1 MAAAVCLAIPMANAA
16 DSLTMA
22 DFVYTN
28 KLQITGYTGSET
40 LANFPVLVRISTSL
54 GDFQYSRMRSTK
66 GGDLAFFAADGTR
79 LASEIDTWDTGGTSL
94 VWVKLPG
101 MAQGTKFYVCYRLT
115 DELAALDT
123 MVENDN
129 PWGDYV
135 GVWHMR
141 ETGDTSGVAIADST
155 TNRLNGTSY
164 AGSGV
169 NGNNGRIGRA
179 RKIAGDN
186 NHAAGI
192 IVNATNGWQK
202 TAADSL
208 GTDFHASFWMSPQ
221 GTKTDERKWSNLV
234 GRRKGDKGESWG
246 LVIDDNAKGLRI
258 YSDKAQWTDNK
269 QQRFVSTA
277 RDSAHG
283 APPPTITNEFPF
295 LNVQGGWN
303 KIDVLWKYKTA
314 GDVACYEVYS
324 NGVLAAAG
332 ALIGPV
338 SDVPAN
344 IGIGCSTQDK
354 YGSSNA
360 VEKGR
365 RFNGNMDEVRL
376 RPGIVS
382 ADWIK
387 ADYDTVNNASF
398 VTLAPPSV
406 FTVEWNGADGE
417 TPGLKTFT
425 HKTVTFAGTVL
436 SVGEDAESCDIQ
448 YRLWADGD
456 SEPADWTTLAGG
468 LAEAAA
474 FEVAVPG
481 LAPGTT
487 YRYALRAVNDVDDPT
502 DTVTGSFTTLAGLT
516 VAWSDASGVAGFE
529 RLSYG
534 YAVAGGQVS
543 LMGDSTRCSILCKV
557 WPDGE
562 AEPDAWT
569 TLAQNLV
576 LGSSFSE
583 IVSGLEMGTAYRY
596 KFMAVGDG
604 DEETSVLSGTFTTLG
619 DEGETVGSPYTHFFD
634 DGTNAVWVV
643 NDFER
648 YLPFTVTGYTGT
660 ETLTNFPVL
669 VEVRA
674 KDDNGFSYDD
684 FYHYDGADIAFVD
697 EKGHIIPH
705 EIDTWNKNGMS
716 MFWVRLPE
724 MNNGTT
730 FTMCYRSPLLETPPD
745 PGNVFEKYVGVW
757 HMNETKDGVVNLKD
771 STVNDFETET
781 HALST
786 ADNNGRIG
794 YARRVAQSP
803 GSAASY
809 GRIIA
814 FDHDDIL
821 RTGVGNVFTF
831 SGWYKLAA
839 TPPKWAYL
847 VSRKSEDAD
856 RGWGVQ
862 YEETWSKR
870 LRVWSGSNAKSAF
883 QLFDTPGA
891 DATGWNYWTFV
902 FDGSVN
908 EDGTTNQLF
917 HAFLNGEELLC
928 SSTNG
933 GFRLNYPIAND
944 ATATYD
950 NLCVVGQQNGTGAFN
965 GLVDEAR
972 YSKGIR
978 SADWIK
984 AEYDSSLQA
993 ANWNNAA
1000 KRFVTKGTVSRGTD
1014 SLVPV
1019 VVWERGAGLPDTILD
1034 VSYAY
1039 VQFAGTVTYCGS
1051 GADDCRIEY
1060 QIWVDGESRPA
1071 EWTTLAAGL
1080 TAGQYFSIPVTGL
1093 KQDML
1098 YNFSIRA
1105 VNVVDGQERQ
1115 NHEHAGQFR
1124 THGNMTLGDVDGEM
1138 FRVGDKFVHRYRAG
1152 AWIFTT
1158 PDYVTNVEIMVVGGG
1173 GAGGYKV
1180 GGGGGGGGL
1189 FYSESFPVTTST
1201 VYRINV
1207 GEGGKAATSLAERG
1221 GNGGISYFALASD
1234 EGNPI
1239 IRMHGGGAGGSYVN
1253 DEAIA
1258 KGADGAS
1265 GGGGTY
1271 AFLGGSQAMMG
1282 LPEEFRP
1289 FGNVGGRGNDTFT
1302 GGSVGK
1308 VAAGGGGGAGRA
1320 GLGATFDIWSTGGSG
1335 GVGVGNSM
1343 TGETLYYG
1351 AGGGGGYIYR
1361 SAVATDGTENFTKPG
1376 AGGSGIAGNAAD
1388 IRNGTPATSGVP
1400 NTGAG
1405 GGGGS
1410 MNTGETEP
1418 TAFWQGG
1425 DGGDGVVLISYE
1437 AHGRDPISDEPR
1449 ISMTDCL
1456 YTDERGYAIID
1467 YRAYW
1472 AGIHSQLNDIYVL
1485 YSTVSEE
1492 DVLAGNGEMV
1502 KCAESK
1508 IGIGWLKFTPPEK
1521 GHTYWVRL
1529 IARKDANSYMYSDEV
1544 ASFEAPAIRIN
1555 GVTWTE
1561 SKATEISAPDTSKDF
1576 ATVLYDVY
1584 DTDPDALLYCY
1595 WSENRADLEGN
1606 SEPSGEGV
1614 HFLNVTDDIIE
1625 NGDDIV
1631 HATRF
1636 RVSAA
1641 LGLERNKQYYFRL
1654 ALANESGT
1662 KFNLS
1667 PRIMPL
1673 WTAETAYVVYPQAVW
1688 ANHVVTADFMLSPA
1702 SYDPASVELLALYS
1716 GVQKDITDGKAI
1728 EKESVKSIKLGTT
1741 DQYPHG
1747 DQTLTQFPLSSTE
1760 TTNYFTR
1767 LALKLPDGKYVYSA
1781 RYQEVNITAHIPT
1794 NTILITARAIPQKR
1808 CYGDEPPAFT
1818 YEVTYAGYTNTVA
1831 WERRPSVVG
1840 ELACVTIT
1848 DDPAQ
1853 QVPVTSQSPS
1863 GQYRIIQNTL
1873 ALSNP
1878 EPYVHTVTEP
1888 VVNPETGE
1896 QVIDPDTHEPVT
1908 QTVTTE
1914 YNFELAYARARYTIT
1929 NAVFSASVADV
1940 STVYTGEPQST
1951 DALVK
1956 TETGVRNSQPVS
1968 YQFRGVGDEWGDA
1981 FSASYTDVGTHTF
1994 EFKASAPNHDDTFGT
2009 FTIAITPAPLSAT
2022 ISAEDLNYLAVPQT
2036 PQVTTNVTGLV
2047 KPDLNPLTCQFRDE
2061 SGEWQA
2067 TVPSFTRPG
2076 VYNLY
2081 FRVSAPNHE
2090 TFTTNCTFTIEEWD
2104 YRVNMDGKEGFAVP
2118 INISDP
2124 MWLMEVTGKDAAYFA
2139 DNTDNNRYKILDSVC
2154 ANGLKL
2160 WQNYMIGRTE
2170 LDKKLVAAVR
2180 QSGDRVNENAFAVY
2194 FPNVSVLR
2202 NTGLNVAFRLDRK
2215 LKGESEFTKGELSA
2229 KYEMSVPLGPGD
2241 PTGLYVFNIVLT
2253 PTNNAATGEAMYG
2266 GGESVMTSIATVGV
2280 IRASSAFTNT
2290 VTVAPWKSMAVGAE
2304 EAVDVSV
2311 SDVINPNSGIVDDD
2325 MILSYN
2331 AVTSNF
2337 NVWAKSSAKGD
2348 EWKPLTTVTKNGIS
2362 VEAAESSS
2370 FAPGKAFWLV
2380 RNAPG
2385 DYIYLVGRYTG
2396 QDYVFDLEGGTAEN
2410 PGHTLVANPTM
2421 YDIDLND
2428 LVFVDGEGKTATPA
2442 AGDRIV
2448 TQDIAGVQTIYFRHG
2463 KTGEWGRNV
2472 PTKVGN
2478 RTKQVWTKGGT
2489 IPAGTGFWYNRTA
2502 AEALKIRF
2510 GGAR

>member
-1 MAAAVCLAIPMANAA
+1 
-16 DSLTMA
+16 
-22 DFVYTN
+22 
-28 KLQITGYTGSET
+28 
-40 LANFPVLVRISTSL
+40 
-54 GDFQYSRMRSTK
+54 MRSQK
-66 GGDLAFFAADGTR
+66 GGDLAFFAADGTK
-79 LASEIDTWDTGGTSL
+79 LASEVDTWTTNGTSL
-94 VWVKLPG
+94 VWVTLPS

-123 MVENDN
+123 MVDNPN

-135 GVWHMR
+135 GVWHLS
-141 ETGDTSGVAIADST
+141 ESGVKPKPVYDSSP
-155 TNRLNGTSY
+155 NGMNGTIMATGSSVGTVS
-164 AGSGV
+164 AGAVGA
-169 NGNNGRIGRA
+169 A
-179 RKIAGDN
+179 RRIAGDK
-186 NHAAGI
+186 NHDWGI
-192 IVNATNGWQK
+192 VVDATNEIPQK
-202 TAADSL
+202 AVADSL
-208 GTDFHASFWMSPQ
+208 GTDFSASFWMNPQ
-221 GTKTDERKWSNLV
+221 NSDVTYGFLID
-234 GRRKGDKGESWG
+234 RRKGE
-246 LVIDDNAKGLRI
+246 
-258 YSDKAQWTDNK
+258 YNK
-269 QQRFVSTA
+269 
-277 RDSAHG
+277 
-283 APPPTITNEFPF
+283 P
-295 LNVQGGWN
+295 GGWGMR
-303 KIDVLWKYKTA
+303 LHTSPQL
-314 GDVACYEVYS
+314 EVYAADEKPYS
-324 NGVLAAAG
+324 GNYDGTVSGKYYADLFTQNTWTKVDIHWRYATNGNSPVADIYLNGSFVETVTLPKAA
-332 ALIGPV
+332 LQ
-338 SDVPAN
+338 DNAN
-344 IGIGCSTQDK
+344 IGIGGSTVDTP
-354 YGSSNA
+354 GSGANSG
-360 VEKGR
+360 KGR

-376 RPGIVS
+376 RAGVPS
-382 ADWIK
+382 ADWVK

-583 IVSGLEMGTAYRY
+583 TVSGLEMGTAYRY

-634 DGTNAVWVV
+634 DGTNAFWVV

-684 FYHYDGADIAFVD
+684 FYHYDGKDIAFVD

-839 TPPKWAYL
+839 VPPKWAYL

-870 LRVWSGSNAKSAF
+870 LRVWSGSNAKSAY

-1039 VQFAGTVTYCGS
+1039 VQFAGTVTYCGA
-1051 GADDCRIEY
+1051 GADKCRIEY
-1060 QIWVDGESRPA
+1060 QLWVDGEHSPNG
-1071 EWTTLAAGL
+1071 WTTLASDL

-1105 VNVVDGQERQ
+1105 VNEVDGQERQ

-1124 THGNMTLGDVDGEM
+1124 THGNMSLGDVDGEL

-1152 AWIFTT
+1152 SWIFTT

-1189 FYSESFPVTTST
+1189 FYSESFPVATST

-1207 GEGGKAATSLAERG
+1207 GEGGRAATSLAERS

-1234 EGNPI
+1234 EANPL
-1239 IRMHGGGAGGSYVN
+1239 IRMHGGGAGGSYIN
-1253 DEAIA
+1253 NESIA

-1320 GLGATFDIWSTGGSG
+1320 GLGATFDTWSAGGAG
-1335 GVGVGNSM
+1335 GVGVGSAI
-1343 TGETLYYG
+1343 TGETLFYG

-1361 SAVATDGTENFTKPG
+1361 SAVASDGTDNFTKPG
-1376 AGGSGIAGNAAD
+1376 GGGSGIGGDAAD
-1388 IRNGTPATSGVP
+1388 IRNGKLATSGVA

-1410 MNTGETEP
+1410 MKTNEDTP
-1418 TAFWQGG
+1418 TPYWQGG
-1425 DGGDGVVLISYE
+1425 NGGDGVVLISYE

-1472 AGIHSQLNDIYVL
+1472 AGIQSQLNDIYVL

-1654 ALANESGT
+1654 ALANKAGT

-1673 WTAETAYVVYPQAVW
+1673 WTAETAYVVYPQALW
-1688 ANHVVTADFMLSPA
+1688 ENHVVTADFMLSPA

-1716 GVQKDITDGKAI
+1716 GVLSDITAGNAI
-1728 EKESVKSIKLGTT
+1728 TKESVKSINLGTT

-1781 RYQEVNITAHIPT
+1781 RYQEVNITTHIPT

-1831 WERRPSVVG
+1831 WEQKPTVIG
-1840 ELACVTIT
+1840 EPACVTIT

-1888 VVNPETGE
+1888 VVDPETGE
-1896 QVIDPDTHEPVT
+1896 QAIDPDTHEPVT

-1981 FSASYTDVGTHTF
+1981 FSASYTDVGTHTY

-2009 FTIAITPAPLSAT
+2009 FTIAISPAPLAAT

-2090 TFTTNCTFTIEEWD
+2090 TFTTNCTFMVEEWD

-2118 INISDP
+2118 INIGDP
-2124 MWLMEVTGKDAAYFA
+2124 MWLMEATGKDAAYFA

-2180 QSGDRVNENAFAVY
+2180 QSGDRVNENAFVVY

-2266 GGESVMTSIATVGV
+2266 GGEAVLTSIATVGV
-2280 IRASSAFTNT
+2280 IRASSALTNT
-2290 VTVAPWKSMAVGAE
+2290 VTVAPWRSMTIGTE
-2304 EAVDVSV
+2304 EIVDVSV
-2311 SDVINPNSGIVDDD
+2311 SDVVNPNSGIVDDD

-2396 QDYVFDLEGGTAEN
+2396 DDYVFDLEGGTAEN

-2428 LVFVDGEGKTATPA
+2428 LVFVDGEGNAAEPA
-2442 AGDRIV
+2442 MGDRIV
-2448 TQDIAGVQTIYFRHG
+2448 TQDIAGTKTIYFRHATSG
-2463 KTGEWGRNV
+2463 IWGHNV
-2472 PTKVGN
+2472 PTKVG
-2478 RTKQVWTKGGT
+2478 RRIQQVWTEGGT
-2489 IPAGTGFWYNRTA
+2489 IPSGTGFWYNRTSGG
-2502 AEALKIRF
+2502 ALKIKF
-2510 GGAR
+2510 EGAK

>member
-1 MAAAVCLAIPMANAA
+1 MKPGIELVTMKKVVAAILAAALWIAGGANAA

-28 KLQITGYTGSET
+28 KLMVAGYTGSET
-40 LANFPVLVRISTSL
+40 LENFPVLVRISTSL
-54 GDFQYSRMRSTK
+54 GDFQYSKMRSTK

-79 LASEIDTWDTGGTSL
+79 LASEVDTWDTGGTSL

-135 GVWHMR
+135 GVWHLK
-141 ETGDTSGVAIADST
+141 ETGGASKTVYDST
-155 TNRLNGTSY
+155 ANALDGLTY
-164 AGSGV
+164 AGATVSAGAV
-169 NGNNGRIGRA
+169 GAGRT
-179 RKIAGDN
+179 IAPDN
-186 NHAAGI
+186 NHAYGI
-192 IVNATNGWQK
+192 VVEAASGDKK
-202 TAADSL
+202 TAADEL
-208 GTDFHASFWMSPQ
+208 GTDFSASFWMQANGSAS
-221 GTKTDERKWSNLV
+221 DVAYNFLID
-234 GRRKGDKGESWG
+234 RRKGEQGKSWG
-246 LVIDDNAKGLRI
+246 VRLHANGSKQLEI
-258 YSDKAQWTDNK
+258 YAADEKPYSNNYDGTLTKANYADLYDKNT
-269 QQRFVSTA
+269 
-277 RDSAHG
+277 
-283 APPPTITNEFPF
+283 
-295 LNVQGGWN
+295 GWN
-303 KIDVLWKYKTA
+303 KVDIHWRYAT
-314 GDVACYEVYS
+314 
-324 NGVLAAAG
+324 NGNV
-332 ALIGPV
+332 PV
-338 SDVPAN
+338 SDIYLNGAFVEQLSLTNIPAQVDAN
-344 IGIGCSTQDK
+344 IGIGGSTQDTPANNNT
-354 YGSSNA
+354 GG
-360 VEKGR
+360 KGR
-365 RFNGNMDEVRL
+365 RFKGNMDEVRL
-376 RPGIVS
+376 RAGVLS
-382 ADWIK
+382 ADWVK

-406 FTVEWNGADGE
+406 FTVEWSDADGE

-436 SVGEDAESCDIQ
+436 SVGDDAESCDIQ
-448 YRLWADGD
+448 YRLWADGE
-456 SEPADWTTLAGG
+456 SEPAEWTTLADV
-468 LAEAAA
+468 LAASAA

-487 YRYALRAVNDVDDPT
+487 YRYALRAVNGVDDPT
-502 DTVTGSFTTLAGLT
+502 ATVTGSFTTLTGLT

-534 YAVAGGQVS
+534 FAVAGGQVA

-562 AEPDAWT
+562 AEPDVWT

-583 IVSGLEMGTAYRY
+583 TVSDLEMGTAYRY

-604 DEETSVLSGTFTTLG
+604 DEETSVLAGTFTTLG
-619 DEGETVGSPYTHFFD
+619 DEGETVGSDYTHFFD

-674 KDDNGFSYDD
+674 KDTNGFSYDD

-730 FTMCYRSPLLETPPD
+730 FTMCYRSPLLETRPD

-786 ADNNGRIG
+786 ADGNGRIG

-839 TPPKWAYL
+839 VPPKWGYL
-847 VSRKSEDAD
+847 VARKSEDAD

-862 YEETWSKR
+862 YEETWSER

-908 EDGTTNQLF
+908 PDGTTNQLF
-917 HAFLNGEELLC
+917 HAFLNGEELV
-928 SSTNG
+928 STSTNG
-933 GFRLNYPIAND
+933 GFRLNFPIAND
-944 ATATYD
+944 ATAAYD

-1060 QIWVDGESRPA
+1060 QIWVDGEQRPEA
-1071 EWTTLAAGL
+1071 WTTLASGL
-1080 TAGQYFSIPVTGL
+1080 TAGRYFSIPVTGL

-1098 YNFSIRA
+1098 YDFSIRA
-1105 VNVVDGQERQ
+1105 VNEVDGQERQ
-1115 NHEHAGQFR
+1115 NHEHEGQFR
-1124 THGNMTLGDVDGEM
+1124 THGNMELGEVDGDL
-1138 FRVGDKFVHRYRAG
+1138 FRVGDRFVHRYRAG
-1152 AWIFTT
+1152 SWIFTT
-1158 PDYVTNVEIMVVGGG
+1158 PDYVTNIEILVVGGG

-1189 FYSESFPVTTST
+1189 FHSESFPVSTST

-1207 GEGGKAATSLAERG
+1207 GQ
-1221 GNGGISYFALASD
+1221 GGIAASNLTERSENGELSYFALASD
-1234 EGNPI
+1234 EEHPL
-1239 IRMHGGGAGGSYVN
+1239 IRMHGGGGGGSYVN
-1253 DEAIA
+1253 NEAIA

-1265 GGGGTY
+1265 GGGGSY
-1271 AFLGGSQAMMG
+1271 AFAGGVQAMMG

-1289 FGNVGGRGNDTFT
+1289 FGHVGGRGNDKFT
-1302 GGSVGK
+1302 GGSIGK

-1320 GLGATFDIWSTGGSG
+1320 GLGATFDTWSTGGSG

-1361 SAVATDGTENFTKPG
+1361 MAGSDADQNFTKPG
-1376 AGGSGIAGNAAD
+1376 AGGSGIGGNAAD
-1388 IRNGTPATSGVP
+1388 VRNGTPATSGVP

-1410 MNTGETEP
+1410 SSGSSSPDSDSTY
-1418 TAFWQGG
+1418 WQGG
-1425 DGGDGVVLISYE
+1425 NGGDGVVLIAYE

-1449 ISMTDCL
+1449 ITMVSCD
-1456 YTDERGYAIID
+1456 YTDEKGYADIA

-1472 AGIHSQLNDIYVL
+1472 AGIQAQTNDIYVL

-1492 DVLAGNGEMV
+1492 DVAAGNGDFAKV
-1502 KCAESK
+1502 VHGS
-1508 IGIGWLKFTPPEK
+1508 IGMDKTTFTPPAV
-1521 GHTYWVRL
+1521 GYTYYVRL
-1529 IARKDANSYMYSDEV
+1529 VARKDANSFMYSDEI
-1544 ASFEAPAIRIN
+1544 ASFEVPAIRLN
-1555 GVTWTE
+1555 GATWHMPASTDDNNDP
-1561 SKATEISAPDTSKDF
+1561 SQDYASVFYS
-1576 ATVLYDVY
+1576 LY
-1584 DTDPDALLYCY
+1584 DTDPDAHLYCY
-1595 WSENRADLEGN
+1595 WSETKADLEGDAAPTGA
-1606 SEPSGEGV
+1606 SV
-1614 HFLNVTDDIIE
+1614 HFLDLGTGMANHDGTF
-1625 NGDDIV
+1625 IV
-1631 HATRF
+1631 PATE
-1636 RVSAA
+1636 
-1641 LGLERNKQYYFRL
+1641 GLERNKTYYIRL
-1654 ALANESGT
+1654 ATGNDAGTKYFLSHLILKFETIDKPRVIFPEATWENHRTTIEFLLTTAHLDPADVDFYALYGSESGV
-1662 KFNLS
+1662 KAKDPFGKDGISAVDLGKCS
-1667 PRIMPL
+1667 S
-1673 WTAETAYVVYPQAVW
+1673 YPDDV
-1688 ANHVVTADFMLSPA
+1688 
-1702 SYDPASVELLALYS
+1702 
-1716 GVQKDITDGKAI
+1716 
-1728 EKESVKSIKLGTT
+1728 ESV
-1741 DQYPHG
+1741 
-1747 DQTLTQFPLSSTE
+1747 TQFPLWSPVD
-1760 TTNYFTR
+1760 TNYWVR
-1767 LALKLPDGKYVYSA
+1767 LALVTNGVPVCYSQRSQHLDIISHVPPNTLLVYVNA
-1781 RYQEVNITAHIPT
+1781 DAKIG
-1794 NTILITARAIPQKR
+1794 
-1808 CYGDEPPAFT
+1808 CYGDEPQAPT
-1818 YEVTYAGYTNTVA
+1818 YTLSYGGSTEGPGWDHWVSEAGHLTGAPSCDVTAT
-1831 WERRPSVVG
+1831 
-1840 ELACVTIT
+1840 
-1848 DDPAQ
+1848 
-1853 QVPVTSQSPS
+1853 SPS
-1863 GQYRIIQNTL
+1863 GQYDIAQGTL
-1873 ALSNP
+1873 ALSNGGAT
-1878 EPYVHTVTEP
+1878 YHVSATVDE
-1888 VVNPETGE
+1888 ETGE
-1896 QVIDPDTHEPVT
+1896 VLE
-1908 QTVTTE
+1908 E
-1914 YNFELAYARARYTIT
+1914 EAYYYYELIYTKSRYVVT
-1929 NAVFSASVADV
+1929 NAQFTATIADAR
-1940 STVYTGEPQST
+1940 TIYTGE
-1951 DALVK
+1951 DFNV
-1956 TETGVRNSQPVS
+1956 TELDTTVAGIRNDQPVS
-1968 YQFRGVGDEWGDA
+1968 YMYR
-1981 FSASYTDVGTHTF
+1981 VGTNDWASTITTTYSDIWTHIVQ
-1994 EFKASAPNHDDTFGT
+1994 FKATAPNHDEVRGT
-2009 FTIAITPAPLSAT
+2009 FMITVDPAPLSAT
-2022 ISAEDLNYLAVPQT
+2022 ISAEDLNYLGVPQV
-2036 PQVTTNVTGLV
+2036 PDITTNVTGLV
-2047 KPDLNPLTCQFRDE
+2047 RPDLNPLVCEFRDE
-2061 SGEWQA
+2061 SDEWRSDVPA
-2067 TVPSFTRPG
+2067 FTVPGTYKLF
-2076 VYNLY
+2076 
-2081 FRVSAPNHE
+2081 FRVSAPNH
-2090 TFTTNCTFTIEEWD
+2090 TAFMTNCTFTVREWD
-2104 YRVNMDGKEGFAVP
+2104 YWVNMDGKDGFKVP

-2124 MWLMEVTGKDAAYFA
+2124 AWLLRATGRDAAYFA

-2160 WQNYMIGRTE
+2160 WQNYMIDRE
-2170 LDKKLVAAVR
+2170 DLSRKLVAAVR
-2180 QSGDRVNENAFAVY
+2180 QSGDRVDANSFVVY
-2194 FPNVSVLR
+2194 FPSVSVLR
-2202 NTGLNVAFRLDRK
+2202 NTGLNVGFRVDRK
-2215 LKGESEFTKGELSA
+2215 LKGESGFTKGKLSD
-2229 KYEMSVPLGPGD
+2229 KYEMNVPLGPAD

-2266 GGESVMTSIATVGV
+2266 GGEAVLSSVATVGV
-2280 IRASSAFTNT
+2280 IRASSALTNT
-2290 VTVAPWKSMAVGAE
+2290 VTVAPWRSMTVGTE
-2304 EAVDVSV
+2304 ELVDVSV
-2311 SDVINPNSGIVDDD
+2311 SDVVNPNSGIVADD

-2331 AVTSNF
+2331 SATSNF
-2337 NVWAKSSAKGD
+2337 NVWARSDAKGG
-2348 EWKPLTTVTKNGIS
+2348 EWNPLTTVTKKGLS
-2362 VEAAESSS
+2362 VATAASSR
-2370 FAPGKAFWLV
+2370 FAPGRAFWLV
-2380 RNAPG
+2380 RSAPSP
-2385 DYIYLVGRYTG
+2385 YIYLVGRY
-2396 QDYVFDLEGGTAEN
+2396 VGGSYTETLTAGTEEN
-2410 PGHTLVANPTM
+2410 PGYTLCGNPLM
-2421 YDIDLND
+2421 SDVDLNEF
-2428 LVFVDGEGKTATPA
+2428 VFLDDEGRATAPGVT
-2442 AGDRIV
+2442 DRIV
-2448 TQDIAGVQTIYFRHG
+2448 VETAAGVQMTYFRNAAN
-2463 KTGEWGRNV
+2463 TVWGRNV
-2472 PTKVGN
+2472 SMKVNG
-2478 RTKQVWTKGGT
+2478 RTRNNVWREGGS
-2489 IPAGTGFWYNRTA
+2489 IPAGTGFWYMNRSGRTFRL
-2502 AEALKIRF
+2502 ELKQ
-2510 GGAR
+2510 GD